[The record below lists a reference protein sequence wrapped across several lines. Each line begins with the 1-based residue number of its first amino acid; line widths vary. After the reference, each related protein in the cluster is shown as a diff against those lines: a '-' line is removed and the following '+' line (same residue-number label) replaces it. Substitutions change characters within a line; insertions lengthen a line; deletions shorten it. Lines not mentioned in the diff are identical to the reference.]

1 MGSVGSND
9 EKAIREFM
17 LHIATCHT
25 IVIDKNT
32 GAFNSASPDELA
44 LVEGVRE
51 RGYVFQGKDR
61 NNCLT
66 VKTPDGYM
74 MKYELLNVLEFNS
87 TRKRMSVIVKDMQ
100 TYEIVLLTKGADSI
114 IEKLLVKGDKTNDR
128 NLNITK
134 TYLDSYANEG
144 LRTLLLAKKTISQR
158 EYDRWNEEF
167 NQASNTMVNRDEKM
181 DEVSA
186 KIEQDMILVG
196 STAIEDK
203 LQEDVAETII
213 AMKETGI
220 KVWVLTGDKVETAV
234 NIGYST
240 GLLNNEM
247 NQYYV
252 DGTLVGEITH

>member
-1 MGSVGSND
+1 MICND
-9 EKAIREFM
+9 I
-17 LHIATCHT
+17 L
-25 IVIDKNT
+25 
-32 GAFNSASPDELA
+32 
-44 LVEGVRE
+44 LVR
-51 RGYVFQGKDR
+51 RLFISDW
-61 NNCLT
+61 
-66 VKTPDGYM
+66 
-74 MKYELLNVLEFNS
+74 YELLNVLEFNS

-100 TYEIVLLTKGADSI
+100 TYEIVLLTKGVDSI
-114 IEKLLVKGDKTNDR
+114 IEKLLARGDKTNDR

-252 DGTLVGEITH
+252 DGT